1 MRFSYSK
8 IPTELKEMNRWVLW
22 KIGTTDK
29 GKKTKMPINAKTG
42 SYAKSND
49 NTTWCDFNTAKRN
62 CDVFNCDG
70 LGFMLGNGVFGVDLD
85 FHDTTDE
92 RTFEKHKEEFITTLQ
107 SYTEYSQSGKG
118 IHIICKGVL
127 PIGNRR
133 KGDIEMYDNARFF
146 ALTGDVVD
154 GTEDFEMCDR
164 TSEIATL
171 HEKYLQEKTAQYTFR
186 NEYNNNYGIKLLS
199 DREVLDKAMQSKNG
213 NLFNLLYNGSWEGV
227 YPSQSEADASLCMM
241 LAFWSNKDKA
251 QMDRIFRRSNL
262 YRKKWDERR
271 GQKTYGEYVLD
282 NAIAKCTDTFVAH
295 EYDNSVE
302 FNVSSG
308 KTELKKEY
316 ALDDTGNAERFVD
329 TFGSVL
335 KYNID
340 LKSWV
345 IFDGKTWVRDYKQQ
359 VKKYADSLIE
369 RMKEECLKEEDKD
382 LQREKARNIKH
393 ISSTNGKDAMLKEA
407 IHLLEV
413 ATKNYDYDKQ
423 DYLINCRNGIV
434 DLRNGTLFEHDKELM
449 LSKNTN
455 VEVDLNGTPTQFIK
469 FLNDIFCGDIELV
482 NFMQKAIGYSL
493 TGYTREQCLFQHIGN
508 GSNGKSVL
516 FNVIYEM
523 MGSYALNIQVE
534 SILQKGANGGGNAN
548 PDIAR
553 LNGVRFVR
561 TTEPSDGQ
569 RFNEGL
575 IKQLTGADVITAR
588 NLYADFFDFIPK
600 FKLWIACNHRIN
612 VRGTDKGI
620 WRRMKVVE
628 YKRTFEGSEI
638 DYNLEEKLK
647 LELPQILG
655 WAVKGAVKWYNEGLG
670 NNAAVEI
677 ATQEYRNAMDLVG
690 QFLSECAIVDNNG
703 KEKSSDIYN
712 EFKIWAK
719 NGNEWIM
726 SQQKFGLE
734 MSKRFDKKCIAG
746 SNYYYG
752 IALKKNAYV
761 FIKEGK

>member
-1 MRFSYSK
+1 MRFNYSK
-8 IPTELKEMNRWVLW
+8 IPNALKEMNRWVLW

-42 SYAKSND
+42 SFAKSND
-49 NTTWCDFNTAKRN
+49 NTTWSDFKTAIRN
-62 CDVFNCDG
+62 CDVFKCDG

-85 FHDTTDE
+85 FHDNTNEKD
-92 RTFEKHKEEFITTLQ
+92 FENHKNEFIEQLC

-118 IHIICKGVL
+118 IHILCKGNL
-127 PIGNRR
+127 PLGNRR

-146 ALTGDVVD
+146 ALTGDVVE
-154 GTEDFEMCDR
+154 GTENFDIEDR
-164 TSEIATL
+164 TKEIALL
-171 HEKYLQEKTAQYTFR
+171 HEKYLKDKPAYVYV
-186 NEYNNNYGIKLLS
+186 NEHNNNKIVKCLT
-199 DREVLDKAMQSKNG
+199 DREVLDKAMQSRNS
-213 NLFNLLYNGSWEGV
+213 NLFNLLYNGQWDGL
-227 YPSQSEADASLCMM
+227 YPSQSEADAAFCVM
-241 LAFWSNKDKA
+241 LAFWTNKDKA
-251 QMDRIFRRSNL
+251 QMDRIFRHSNL
-262 YRKKWDERR
+262 FRPKWNEKR

-282 NAIAKCTDTFVAH
+282 NAINKCTDTFVAT
-295 EYDNSVE
+295 ENDNSVV

-308 KTELKKEY
+308 KVEIKKEY
-316 ALDDTGNAERFVD
+316 ALDDTGNAERFID

-345 IFDGKTWVRDYKQQ
+345 IYDGKTWVRDYKQQ
-359 VKKYADSLIE
+359 VKKYADNLIE

-393 ISSTNGKDAMLKEA
+393 LSSTHGKDAMLKEA
-407 IHLLEV
+407 VHLQDI
-413 ATKNYDYDKQ
+413 ATKNYDFDTQ
-423 DYLINCRNGIV
+423 DYLINCKNGVV
-434 DLRNGTLFEHDKELM
+434 DLRTGEILEHNKDLM

-455 VEVDLNGTPTQFIK
+455 INVDLNGTPTLFIK
-469 FLNDIFCGDIELV
+469 FLNDIFCGDTELMD
-482 NFMQKAIGYSL
+482 FMQKSIGYSL
-493 TGYTREQCLFQHIGN
+493 TGFTKEQCLFQHIGN

-516 FNVIYEM
+516 FNVIYDM
-523 MGSYALNIQVE
+523 LGSYALNIQVE
-534 SILQKGANGGGNAN
+534 SILQKGANGGANAN

-620 WRRMKVVE
+620 WRRMKIIE

-638 DYNLEEKLK
+638 DYDLEEKLK
-647 LELPQILG
+647 NELPQILG
-655 WAVKGAVKWYNEGLG
+655 WAVKGAQLWYKHGLG
-670 NNAAVEI
+670 KNTAVEI

-690 QFLSECAIVDNNG
+690 QFLDDCVVANAHG

-712 EFKIWAK
+712 EFKNWAK
-719 NGNEWIM
+719 NGNEWVM
-726 SQQKFGLE
+726 SQQKFGIE
-734 MSKRFDKKCIAG
+734 MAKRFDKKCIGG

-752 IALKKNAYV
+752 LLLKKKSYIY
-761 FIKEGK
+761 IKE

>member
-1 MRFSYSK
+1 MRFNYSK
-8 IPTELKEMNRWVLW
+8 IPSTLKNMSRWVLW

-29 GKKTKMPINAKTG
+29 GKKTKMPINANTG
-42 SYAKSND
+42 AFAKSND
-49 NTTWCDFNTAKRN
+49 STTWSDFKTALKN
-62 CDVFNCDG
+62 CDVFGCDG

-85 FHDTTDE
+85 FHDSTNEQD
-92 RTFEKHKEEFITTLQ
+92 FEKHKNEFIEQLC

-118 IHIICKGVL
+118 IHIICKGNL
-127 PIGNRR
+127 PVGNRR
-133 KGDIEMYDNARFF
+133 KGDIEMYDSARFF
-146 ALTGDVVD
+146 ALTGDVVE
-154 GTEDFEMCDR
+154 GTEDFDIEDR
-164 TSEIATL
+164 TKEIAVL
-171 HEKYLQEKTAQYTFR
+171 HEKYLKDKPVYTYR
-186 NEYNNNYGIKLLS
+186 AEYNNTKSVRFLS

-213 NLFNLLYNGSWEGV
+213 HLFNLLYNGHWEGI
-227 YPSQSEADASLCMM
+227 YPSQSEGDAAFCVM
-241 LAFWSNKDKA
+241 LAFWTNKDKA
-251 QMDRIFRRSNL
+251 QMDRIFRHSNL
-262 YRKKWDERR
+262 YRQKWNEKR

-282 NAIAKCTDTFVAH
+282 NAISKCTDTFVAT
-295 EYDNSVE
+295 ENDNSVE

-308 KTELKKEY
+308 KVEIKKNY

-345 IFDGKTWVRDYKQQ
+345 IYDGKTWVRDYKQQ
-359 VKKYADSLIE
+359 VKKYADNLIE

-382 LQREKARNIKH
+382 LQREKAKNIKH
-393 ISSTNGKDAMLKEA
+393 LSSTHGKDAMLKEA
-407 IHLLEV
+407 VHLQSV
-413 ATKNYDYDKQ
+413 ATKNYDFDKQ
-423 DYLINCRNGIV
+423 DYLINCKNCVV
-434 DLRNGTLFEHDKELM
+434 DLRNGEILDHDKDLM

-455 VEVDLNGTPTQFIK
+455 IDVDLNGTPTLFIK
-469 FLNDIFCGDIELV
+469 FLHDIFSGDTELV
-482 NFMQKAIGYSL
+482 DFMQKAIGYSL
-493 TGYTREQCLFQHIGN
+493 TGHTKEQCLFQHIGN

-516 FNVIYEM
+516 FNVIYDM
-523 MGSYALNIQVE
+523 LGSYALNIQVE
-534 SILQKGANGGGNAN
+534 SILQKGANGGANAN

-588 NLYADFFDFIPK
+588 NLYADFFDFVPK

-620 WRRMKVVE
+620 WRRMKIIE

-638 DYNLEEKLK
+638 DYDLEDKLK
-647 LELPQILG
+647 NELPQILG
-655 WAVKGAVKWYNEGLG
+655 WAVKGAQLWYKNGLG
-670 NNAAVEI
+670 KNTAVEI

-690 QFLSECAIVDNNG
+690 QFLDDCVVASANG

-712 EFKIWAK
+712 EFKNWAK
-719 NGNEWIM
+719 NGNEWVM
-726 SQQKFGLE
+726 SQQKFGIE
-734 MSKRFDKKCIAG
+734 MAKRFDKKCIGG

-752 IALKKNAYV
+752 LTLKSKSYV
-761 FIKEGK
+761 FIKE